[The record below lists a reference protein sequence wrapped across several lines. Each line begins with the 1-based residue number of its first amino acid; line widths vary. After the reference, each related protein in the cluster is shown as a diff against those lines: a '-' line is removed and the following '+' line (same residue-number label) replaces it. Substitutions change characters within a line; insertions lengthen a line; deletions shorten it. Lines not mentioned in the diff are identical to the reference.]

1 MRWPVVPAL
10 SDAVSRY
17 GLSGGY
23 LSSKRPGLKVS
34 FSMGGFIE
42 FGLGTDGNH
51 AVPSN
56 SCRIGQLS
64 LTGSSQVGFPYGT
77 RRGDI
82 SPSTTGQLSGQGNW
96 GELSQSCRLAGY
108 PPRLALLP

>member
-42 FGLGTDGNH
+42 FGLGT
-51 AVPSN
+51 AEIML
-56 SCRIGQLS
+56 CRQTVVALASSLS
-64 LTGSSQVGFPYGT
+64 PA
-77 RRGDI
+77 RHR
-82 SPSTTGQLSGQGNW
+82 
-96 GELSQSCRLAGY
+96 
-108 PPRLALLP
+108 